1 MHEIKTASATVLMSV
16 IVCLPLWAQS
26 FTRMIVPKMIV
37 PISSPFFV
45 LNQAVTQ
52 EQNEGSDSDTQPA
65 RAFRTTVRNLF
76 NEEKFQQLEEIAGT
90 ARSQKERLRGGAWRL
105 YAFYEMVQ
113 GPGSLT
119 STDAVWNA
127 HIERLQRWI
136 AAKPNSITPRVA
148 LAQCYLRLA
157 WKARGKGSGNTVT
170 SDDWKLFTQR
180 VQQAQDTL
188 EQAESLATKDA
199 QWYRNMQTVALAQGW
214 ERSRADDLLQKASS
228 AEPGYF
234 YFYDAH
240 ANFLLPKWY
249 GKPGES
255 AAFAQSIADRIGGQE
270 GDFIYFRI
278 VADLNCCKP
287 KAQMPEVS
295 WDRVKQGFAATEQ
308 LYSRTN
314 HQLNALAFMAVR
326 QGDREFAQQLFA
338 RIADDWDE
346 DVWHSKE
353 HFTRAKTTLSL
364 DHPAAETLKQ

>member
-1 MHEIKTASATVLMSV
+1 MRAIKTASATVLMSV
-16 IVCLPLWAQS
+16 VASPPLWAQS
-26 FTRMIVPKMIV
+26 FTR
-37 PISSPFFV
+37 ISSAVSSTPFFV
-45 LNQAVTQ
+45 RQISQ
-52 EQNEGSDSDTQPA
+52 EQQGQDENSDTDTQPA

-90 ARSQKERLRGGAWRL
+90 VRFPKERLRGGAWKL
-105 YAFYEMVQ
+105 SAFYQIVQ

-119 STDAVWNA
+119 STDAVWNE
-127 HIERLQRWI
+127 HVERLQRWI

-148 LAQCYLRLA
+148 LAQCYLRMA
-157 WKARGKGSGNTVT
+157 WKARGNGYGNTVT
-170 SDDWKLFTQR
+170 ADDWKLFKQR

-188 EQAESLATKDA
+188 EQAESASTKDA
-199 QWYRNMQTVALAQGW
+199 QWYRNMQIVARAQGW
-214 ERSRADDLLQKASS
+214 ERSRAEDLLQKASS

-234 YFYDAH
+234 YFYNEY

-255 AAFAQSIADRIGGQE
+255 EAFARTIADRIGGPE
-270 GDFIYFRI
+270 GDFVYFRI
-278 VADLNCCKP
+278 AAGLNCCKP
-287 KAQMPEVS
+287 KAQMPDIS
-295 WDRVKQGFAATEQ
+295 WDRVKQGFAAVEQ
-308 LYSRTN
+308 LYGSTN

-353 HFTRAKTTLSL
+353 RFTRAKTSLSL
-364 DHPAAETLKQ
+364 DNSSSVTAKQ